1 MGAALPRGLT
11 ASDAWF
17 DLLIF
22 PICVRSHTM
31 TIVTPSL
38 NDPRPPAWV
47 KPTFASR
54 LSRWGPGLIVVV
66 ACLYVAVVILLPA
79 IAVVVQAF
87 AKGIG
92 PFLEIFDSPELMSA
106 LRLTLLDAAV
116 VVPANAIFGLA
127 AATAI
132 ARKQFPGKALLLSII
147 DLPFSIS
154 PVVVG
159 LMLVLL
165 YSPTHGL
172 FAGIINAL
180 GLKIVFSTPGIILA
194 TIVVT
199 FPFMAREVIPLLEEE
214 GWDQEEAAKTLGA
227 NDWQVFWK
235 VTLPSVRWAALYGLI
250 LTTARA
256 LGEFGAVS
264 VVSGNIR
271 GQSQTLP
278 LFVEDAYKQY
288 NTELAFGAATV
299 LGGVAIVSLLLK
311 IAVERIL
318 EQDRTSQAIVPEE

>member
-1 MGAALPRGLT
+1 MTFVVPDLEIYEPPKPPKGGAQTNLGKNVIAAIIP
-11 ASDAWF
+11 
-17 DLLIF
+17 LI
-22 PICVRSHTM
+22 
-31 TIVTPSL
+31 
-38 NDPRPPAWV
+38 
-47 KPTFASR
+47 
-54 LSRWGPGLIVVV
+54 
-66 ACLYVAVVILLPA
+66 ACLYVGLVILAPA
-79 IAVVVQAF
+79 LSVVVQAF
-87 AKGIG
+87 AKGIQ
-92 PFLEIFDSPELMSA
+92 PFLDNLSSPELLSA
-106 LRLTLLDAAV
+106 VKMTLITAAIA
-116 VVPANAIFGLA
+116 VPANTIFGLA

-132 ARKQFPGKALLLSII
+132 ARKKFRGKALLLSII

-165 YSPTHGL
+165 YSPSHGVFGSVINSL
-172 FAGIINAL
+172 GWKII
-180 GLKIVFSTPGIILA
+180 FSWPGIVIA
-194 TIVVT
+194 TIIVT

-214 GWDQEEAAKTLGA
+214 GWEQEEAAKTLGA

-271 GQSQTLP
+271 GETQTLP

-288 NTELAFGAATV
+288 QTELAFGAAAV
-299 LGGVAIVSLLLK
+299 LGGVALVSLLLK
-311 IAVERIL
+311 LVVELLL
-318 EQDRTSQAIVPEE
+318 EQDKKAREIKPDA

>member
-1 MGAALPRGLT
+1 MTFVVPDLEIYEPPKPPKGGAQTNLGKN
-11 ASDAWF
+11 
-17 DLLIF
+17 LIAAII
-22 PICVRSHTM
+22 P
-31 TIVTPSL
+31 
-38 NDPRPPAWV
+38 
-47 KPTFASR
+47 
-54 LSRWGPGLIVVV
+54 LI
-66 ACLYVAVVILLPA
+66 ACLYVGLVILAPA
-79 IAVVVQAF
+79 LSVVVQAF
-87 AKGIG
+87 AKGIQ
-92 PFLEIFDSPELMSA
+92 PFLDNLTSPELLSA
-106 LRLTLLDAAV
+106 VKMTLITAAIA
-116 VVPANAIFGLA
+116 VPANTIFGLA

-132 ARKQFPGKALLLSII
+132 ARKKFRGKALLLSII

-165 YSPTHGL
+165 YSPSHGVFGSL
-172 FAGIINAL
+172 INSLGWKII
-180 GLKIVFSTPGIILA
+180 FSWPGIVIA
-194 TIVVT
+194 TIIVT

-214 GWDQEEAAKTLGA
+214 GWEQEEAAKTLGA

-271 GQSQTLP
+271 GETQTLP

-288 NTELAFGAATV
+288 QTELAFGAAAV
-299 LGGVAIVSLLLK
+299 LGGVALVSLLLK
-311 IAVERIL
+311 LVVELLL
-318 EQDRTSQAIVPEE
+318 EQDKKAREIKPDA

>member
-1 MGAALPRGLT
+1 MAFLIPPLESIKPANGAKRSLGQRIKPLA
-11 ASDAWF
+11 ASAIP
-17 DLLIF
+17 L
-22 PICVRSHTM
+22 
-31 TIVTPSL
+31 
-38 NDPRPPAWV
+38 
-47 KPTFASR
+47 
-54 LSRWGPGLIVVV
+54 V
-66 ACLYVAVVILLPA
+66 ACLYVGVVILFPA
-79 IAVVVQAF
+79 LSVVAQAF
-87 AKGIG
+87 AKGVG
-92 PFLEIFDSPELMSA
+92 PFLQNFESEDLRSA
-106 LRLTLLDAAV
+106 LRLTLITTSIA
-116 VVPANAIFGLA
+116 VPANTVFGLA

-132 ARKQFPGKALLLSII
+132 ARKQFRGKALLLSVI

-172 FAGIINAL
+172 FGDLVNSLGWKII
-180 GLKIVFSTPGIILA
+180 FSTPGIVLA
-194 TIVVT
+194 TIIVT

-214 GWDQEEAAKTLGA
+214 GWEQEEAAKTLGA

-264 VVSGNIR
+264 VVSGNIAS
-271 GQSQTLP
+271 QTQTLP

-288 NTELAFGAATV
+288 NTELAFGAALV
-299 LGGVAIVSLLLK
+299 LGGVGVVSLLLK
-311 IAVERIL
+311 LLVERLL
-318 EQDRTSQAIVPEE
+318 EQDKKTRTKEIAAP

>member
-1 MGAALPRGLT
+1 MSIVVPDLQIYTPPSGKKEAKGA
-11 ASDAWF
+11 
-17 DLLIF
+17 
-22 PICVRSHTM
+22 
-31 TIVTPSL
+31 SL
-38 NDPRPPAWV
+38 R
-47 KPTFASR
+47 SR
-54 LSRWGPGLIVVV
+54 LVGAIIPVI
-66 ACLYVAVVILLPA
+66 ACLYVGVVILLPA
-79 IAVVVQAF
+79 LSVVVQAF
-87 AKGIG
+87 AKGIQ
-92 PFLEIFDSPELMSA
+92 PFLENLSSPDLLSA
-106 LRLTLLDAAV
+106 VKMTLLTAAIA
-116 VVPANAIFGLA
+116 VPANTIFGLA

-132 ARKQFPGKALLLSII
+132 ARKKFPGKALLLSII

-165 YSPTHGL
+165 YSPSHGVFGSVINSL
-172 FAGIINAL
+172 GWKII
-180 GLKIVFSTPGIILA
+180 FSWPGIVMA
-194 TIVVT
+194 TIIVT

-214 GWDQEEAAKTLGA
+214 GWEQEEAAKTLGA

-271 GQSQTLP
+271 GETQTLP

-288 NTELAFGAATV
+288 QTELAFGAAAV
-299 LGGVAIVSLLLK
+299 LGGVALVSLLLK
-311 IAVERIL
+311 FVVEQLL
-318 EQDRTSQAIVPEE
+318 EQDKKAHQIRAED

>member
-1 MGAALPRGLT
+1 MSIVVPDLQISTPPSGRKEAKGA
-11 ASDAWF
+11 
-17 DLLIF
+17 
-22 PICVRSHTM
+22 
-31 TIVTPSL
+31 SL
-38 NDPRPPAWV
+38 R
-47 KPTFASR
+47 SR
-54 LSRWGPGLIVVV
+54 LVGAIIPVI
-66 ACLYVAVVILLPA
+66 ACLYVGVVILLPA
-79 IAVVVQAF
+79 LSVVVQAF
-87 AKGIG
+87 AKGIQ
-92 PFLEIFDSPELMSA
+92 PFLENLNSPDLLSA
-106 LRLTLLDAAV
+106 VKMTLLTAAIA
-116 VVPANAIFGLA
+116 VPANTIFGLA

-132 ARKQFPGKALLLSII
+132 ARKKFPGKALLLSII

-165 YSPTHGL
+165 YSPSHGVFGSVINSL
-172 FAGIINAL
+172 GWKII
-180 GLKIVFSTPGIILA
+180 FSWPGIVMA
-194 TIVVT
+194 TIIVT

-214 GWDQEEAAKTLGA
+214 GWEQEEAAKTLGA

-271 GQSQTLP
+271 GETQTLP

-288 NTELAFGAATV
+288 QTELAFGAAAV
-299 LGGVAIVSLLLK
+299 LGGVALVSMLLK
-311 IAVERIL
+311 YVVEQLL
-318 EQDRTSQAIVPEE
+318 EQDKKAHQIKSDS

>member
-1 MGAALPRGLT
+1 MTFVVP
-11 ASDAWF
+11 
-17 DLLIF
+17 DLEIYK
-22 PICVRSHTM
+22 P
-31 TIVTPSL
+31 PSL
-38 NDPRPPAWV
+38 GKGAKAPSLRSKVLGAIIP
-47 KPTFASR
+47 
-54 LSRWGPGLIVVV
+54 LI
-66 ACLYVAVVILLPA
+66 ACLYVGLVILTPA
-79 IAVVVQAF
+79 LSVVVQAF
-87 AKGIG
+87 AKGVQ
-92 PFLEIFDSPELMSA
+92 PFLENLSSPDLLSA
-106 LRLTLLDAAV
+106 VKMTLLTAAIA
-116 VVPANAIFGLA
+116 VPANTIFGLA

-132 ARKQFPGKALLLSII
+132 ARKKFRGKALLLSII

-165 YSPTHGL
+165 YSPNHGVFGGVINSL
-172 FAGIINAL
+172 GWKII
-180 GLKIVFSTPGIILA
+180 FSWPGIVMA
-194 TIVVT
+194 TIIVT

-214 GWDQEEAAKTLGA
+214 GWEQEEAAKTLGA

-271 GQSQTLP
+271 GETQTLP

-288 NTELAFGAATV
+288 QTELAFGAAAV
-299 LGGVAIVSLLLK
+299 LGGVALVSMLLK
-311 IAVERIL
+311 FVVEQLL
-318 EQDRTSQAIVPEE
+318 EQDKKAHQIKSDA

>member
-1 MGAALPRGLT
+1 M
-11 ASDAWF
+11 SF
-17 DLLIF
+17 
-22 PICVRSHTM
+22 
-31 TIVTPSL
+31 VTPRL
-38 NDPRPPAWV
+38 DEHRPPRWV
-47 KPTFASR
+47 KPTFS
-54 LSRWGPGLIVVV
+54 SGVKRWIPGLIIVV

-79 IAVVVQAF
+79 LAVVVEAF
-87 AKGIG
+87 AKGLA
-92 PFLEIFDSPELMSA
+92 PFLENLQSEDLLSA
-106 LRLTLLDAAV
+106 LRLTLLDAAI

-132 ARKQFPGKALLLSII
+132 ARRRFPGKALLLSLI

-165 YSPTHGL
+165 YSPTNGL
-172 FAGIINAL
+172 LAGLVNSFGWKII
-180 GLKIVFSTPGIILA
+180 FSTPGIILA
-194 TIVVT
+194 TIIVT

-271 GQSQTLP
+271 GQTQTLP

-311 IAVERIL
+311 LVVERLL
-318 EQDRTSQAIVPEE
+318 EHDRASRSSVSDE

>member
-1 MGAALPRGLT
+1 
-11 ASDAWF
+11 
-17 DLLIF
+17 
-22 PICVRSHTM
+22 M
-31 TIVTPSL
+31 TFVTPPL
-38 NDPRPPAWV
+38 EDVQPPKWV
-47 KPTFASR
+47 RPTFRARAQS
-54 LSRWGPGLIVVV
+54 LAPALIVLV
-66 ACLYVAVVILLPA
+66 ACLYVAIVILLPA
-79 IAVVVQAF
+79 LAVVVQAF
-87 AKGIG
+87 AKGLG
-92 PFLEIFDSPELMSA
+92 PFLENFQSEELMSA
-106 LRLTLLDAAV
+106 LRLTLLDAAI
-116 VVPANAIFGLA
+116 VVPANCIFGLA

-132 ARKQFPGKALLLSII
+132 ARRQFRGKALLLSVI

-165 YSPTHGL
+165 YSPTNGL
-172 FAGIINAL
+172 FAGILNTL
-180 GLKIVFSTPGIILA
+180 GLKIIFSTPGIVLA
-194 TIVVT
+194 TIIVT

-271 GQSQTLP
+271 GQTQTLP

-288 NTELAFGAATV
+288 NSELAFGAATV

-311 IAVERIL
+311 LLVERL
-318 EQDRTSQAIVPEE
+318 LDHDRNVQGIASDDS